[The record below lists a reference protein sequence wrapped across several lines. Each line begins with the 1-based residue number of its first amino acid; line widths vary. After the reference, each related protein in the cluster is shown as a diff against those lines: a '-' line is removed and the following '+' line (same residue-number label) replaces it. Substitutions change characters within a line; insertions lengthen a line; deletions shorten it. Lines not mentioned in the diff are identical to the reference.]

1 MMKYCIA
8 ILLLS
13 ISNLSNAQIK
23 RNSILLGGQLS
34 YFNDRNQ
41 SENSTQNY
49 ESGRIGISIGKAIK
63 ENSVVGINFTYTPN
77 KQENMHSGL
86 DSFTTKSNRY
96 EIGGFY
102 REYKNIGKEFYFF
115 GQVDGAYITGNQKED
130 YTGNSKDVTI
140 TQNGGFASL
149 TIGLSYNIFKK
160 MQVELSIPNLI
171 SMQYLVSNSDSENP
185 QVPDAD
191 RKQFS
196 FSSNLTNSSIL
207 GYLGVG
213 FRFIL

>member
-1 MMKYCIA
+1 MDTFA
-8 ILLLS
+8 T
-13 ISNLSNAQIK
+13 
-23 RNSILLGGQLS
+23 S
-34 YFNDRNQ
+34 Y
-41 SENSTQNY
+41 
-49 ESGRIGISIGKAIK
+49 
-63 ENSVVGINFTYTPN
+63 
-77 KQENMHSGL
+77 
-86 DSFTTKSNRY
+86 NRY

-115 GQVDGAYITGNQKED
+115 GQVDGAYITGNQKQD
-130 YTGNSKDVTI
+130 FKDDSKDVT
-140 TQNGGFASL
+140 TKLDGGLVSL

-171 SMQYLVSNSDSENP
+171 SAQYLVSNTDSKNP
-185 QVPDAD
+185 QVPDAN

-207 GYLGVG
+207 GYLAVG